1 MRFGTRAKVTMIVG
15 LAISCIFLV
24 LGIRQIGRPSKPVT
38 IADAT
43 PAAPAQ
49 PAVMLPLA
57 TANRPIAV
65 GETITAALISTRPG
79 NALQNQTIA
88 SPAEVIGKVALKP
101 IAPNVP
107 IDRTMF
113 DTESKLA
120 VRVPVGMRAM
130 SIDTTAEIAVAGLIR
145 PGDRVDVQVVYP
157 GEDAISGTRGQGR
170 SHAETL
176 LQLVPILAVGD
187 LVIGTPPAPPPG
199 DGSANGNT
207 TTTSAQPP
215 QPARTVTLAL
225 TPEQVSTLSLAKN
238 IGGLYLSLR
247 NPTDQAV
254 AAVAPPRPVAAPVV
268 RTAAAARPVRRAARA
283 QGGQSIELV
292 IGGRSQTIQSGS
304 ADK

>member
-1 MRFGTRAKVTMIVG
+1 MIVG

-24 LGIRQIGRPSKPVT
+24 LGIRQIGRPSKPVA
-38 IADAT
+38 IASAT
-43 PAAPAQ
+43 AATPAQ

-57 TANRPIAV
+57 AANRPIAV
-65 GETITAALISTRPG
+65 GETITAALIVTRPG
-79 NALQNQTIA
+79 NAIQSQTIA

-101 IAPNVP
+101 IAPGVP

-130 SIDTTAEIAVAGLIR
+130 SIDTTAEIAVAGLVR

-157 GEDAISGTRGQGR
+157 GADAISGTRGEGR

-176 LQLVPILAVGD
+176 LQLVPVLAVGD

-199 DGSANGNT
+199 DGTANGNST
-207 TTTSAQPP
+207 TTNAQPA

-247 NPTDQAV
+247 NPTDQLV
-254 AAVAPPRPVAAPVV
+254 TAVAPPRPAAAPVV
-268 RTAAAARPVRRAARA
+268 RTAAAPRRAHRAAPA
-283 QGGQSIELV
+283 QGSQGIELV